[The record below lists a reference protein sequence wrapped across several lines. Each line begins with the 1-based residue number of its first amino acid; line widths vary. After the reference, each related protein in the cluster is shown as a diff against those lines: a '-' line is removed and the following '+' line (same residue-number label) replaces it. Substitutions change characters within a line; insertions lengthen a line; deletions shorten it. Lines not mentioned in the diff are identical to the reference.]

1 MLIQFTKETSG
12 RATGDYHQPG
22 RSHMRGDGGNISP
35 RNSIQ
40 LRADAPRRLSAV
52 APSRSEENDG
62 ASFLSACRAALLD
75 VAAVLAAVLLVSA
88 TGVGIAF
95 AAFVLMFMSL

>member
-1 MLIQFTKETSG
+1 MTSRTALG
-12 RATGDYHQPG
+12 GNDMRPG
-22 RSHMRGDGGNISP
+22 SHMRDGAS
-35 RNSIQ
+35 RNPAIQ

-52 APSRSEENDG
+52 APEENDG

-75 VAAVLAAVLLVSA
+75 VAAVLAAVLLVSV